1 MGRAPQGRARATV
14 VRLPNDRF
22 GWSGLVRLLPSGRS
36 LLIGF
41 GLIALAAGSYVLAR
55 ETPMFA
61 VETIDVRG
69 ASPSVR
75 AHVRAALR
83 PLQGTSLLAIGGDS
97 IARRLEPLADVRAAR
112 YDRHFPHTLRVF
124 VRAQVAI
131 AVVRRG
137 ADAWLVSGGGRVIR
151 DVQASVAPGL
161 PRVWVAASADLQPD
175 GSVGDPGGASAIQ
188 ALAVLRDARFP
199 IHVRVVKTDGGE
211 LAFLLRSGL
220 ELRLG
225 TPRLLPVKFAVA
237 ARILK
242 VARATIPSV
251 RYIDVSVPARPVA
264 G

>member
-1 MGRAPQGRARATV
+1 MGRAPKGRARATV
-14 VRLPNDRF
+14 VSLPNDRF

-41 GLIALAAGSYVLAR
+41 GLIALAAGSYVVAR

-61 VETIDVRG
+61 VETIDVQG

-83 PLQGTSLLAIGGDS
+83 PLDGTSLLAIGGDS

-112 YDRHFPHTLRVF
+112 YDRDFPHTLRVF

-151 DVQASVAPGL
+151 DVDASVAPGL
-161 PRVWVAASADLQPD
+161 PRIWVAASADLQAD
-175 GSVGDPGGASAIQ
+175 GSVGDADGVSAIR
-188 ALAVLRDARFP
+188 ALAALRDARFP
-199 IHVRVVKTDGGE
+199 VHVRVVETDGGE

-225 TPRLLPVKFAVA
+225 TPRLLPLKLAVA

-242 VARATIPSV
+242 LARATMPSV

-264 G
+264 D